1 MESPSTKIRKSIR
14 WNRKVAGEA
23 RSFRFRR
30 GKFEMLIRH
39 PGGDVRQRWMYEL
52 EFEEMLGL

>member
-1 MESPSTKIRKSIR
+1 MELPSAKIGKSIR

-39 PGGDVRQRWMYEL
+39 PGGDVR
-52 EFEEMLGL
+52 